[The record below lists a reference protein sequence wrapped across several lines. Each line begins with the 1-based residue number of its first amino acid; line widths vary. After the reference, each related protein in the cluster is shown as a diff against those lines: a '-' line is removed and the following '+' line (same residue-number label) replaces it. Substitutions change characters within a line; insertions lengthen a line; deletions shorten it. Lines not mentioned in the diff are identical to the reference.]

1 MPKILLA
8 ATLSLIAIL
17 ALTAI
22 LTTTSGR
29 AEPTLTRSI
38 SLLPPPPLNTCST

>member
-8 ATLSLIAIL
+8 TTLSLISIL

-22 LTTTSGR
+22 LTTTTNR
-29 AEPTLTRSI
+29 AEPALTRAT
-38 SLLPPPPLNTCST
+38 SLLPPP

>member
-8 ATLSLIAIL
+8 TALSLIAIL

-22 LTTTSGR
+22 LTTTSR
-29 AEPTLTRSI
+29 AEPALTRAASV
-38 SLLPPPPLNTCST
+38 LPPP